1 MTLKDDFA
9 AKGRV
14 MFAYGA
20 DGRVCATQRRISKSA
35 VPLYCALMNLNSPNL
50 PKVISVREDED
61 GATVTEGYIDGVT
74 LRKALHDGTL
84 GEEELRRLAID
95 ICSALSLLHGSCPP
109 VIHRD
114 IKPENIIRTDGGRY
128 VLIDFDASRLFNP
141 GATSDTVTLGTHGY
155 AAPEQ
160 YGFGQTGPE
169 SDIYSLG
176 ATLYEAAEGKPYAPG
191 AEISCPMGRIIKK
204 CLEFNAKDRY
214 SSADE
219 LLKDLGAKKKKP
231 FIPRAAPVILAL
243 LLGFCSGLAAGG
255 GIHTKEEAQTHDETP
270 PAGKAVEAVEAVKAA
285 EVAEDIP
292 CTCELITRPNDTRL
306 EGYSLFSYP
315 GAEFLPKSV
324 RGATEF
330 PLTLDIKVSAPVY
343 SKDCK
348 AKTHT
353 AQHWE
358 YSVPP
363 GQAGETITGDK
374 VTVDGPGE
382 YYIYYYCPNFNGTG
396 YGASF
401 SFNVN

>member
-114 IKPENIIRTDGGRY
+114 IKPENIIRTDDGRY
-128 VLIDFDASRLFNP
+128 VLIDFDASRLFKP

-204 CLEFNAKDRY
+204 CL
-214 SSADE
+214 
-219 LLKDLGAKKKKP
+219 
-231 FIPRAAPVILAL
+231 
-243 LLGFCSGLAAGG
+243 
-255 GIHTKEEAQTHDETP
+255 
-270 PAGKAVEAVEAVKAA
+270 
-285 EVAEDIP
+285 
-292 CTCELITRPNDTRL
+292 
-306 EGYSLFSYP
+306 
-315 GAEFLPKSV
+315 
-324 RGATEF
+324 
-330 PLTLDIKVSAPVY
+330 
-343 SKDCK
+343 
-348 AKTHT
+348 
-353 AQHWE
+353 
-358 YSVPP
+358 
-363 GQAGETITGDK
+363 
-374 VTVDGPGE
+374 
-382 YYIYYYCPNFNGTG
+382 
-396 YGASF
+396 
-401 SFNVN
+401 

>member
-61 GATVTEGYIDGVT
+61 GATVTEGYIDGVN

-128 VLIDFDASRLFNP
+128 VLIDFDASRLFKP

-204 CLEFNAKDRY
+204 CLEFSARDRY

-219 LLKDLGAKKKKP
+219 LLEELGV
-231 FIPRAAPVILAL
+231 IPPLCVPCPSCLRCCWAFAPAL
-243 LLGFCSGLAAGG
+243 PLAAGYIQKRKHRRMMRRRLQERPLRLLKLLRLLRRYPALASSSRARTTRG
-255 GIHTKEEAQTHDETP
+255 WRDILYSATP
-270 PAGKAVEAVEAVKAA
+270 A
-285 EVAEDIP
+285 
-292 CTCELITRPNDTRL
+292 L
-306 EGYSLFSYP
+306 
-315 GAEFLPKSV
+315 
-324 RGATEF
+324 
-330 PLTLDIKVSAPVY
+330 
-343 SKDCK
+343 
-348 AKTHT
+348 
-353 AQHWE
+353 
-358 YSVPP
+358 
-363 GQAGETITGDK
+363 
-374 VTVDGPGE
+374 
-382 YYIYYYCPNFNGTG
+382 
-396 YGASF
+396 SF
-401 SFNVN
+401 CQRA